1 MSDITKCSGKECP
14 HKETCYRFTATA
26 NKYRQSMFVNP
37 PLQKDGESVKCNS
50 YWGPNGEEV
59 WLKKEK
65 E

>member
-1 MSDITKCSGKECP
+1 MPDITKCNGKECP

-26 NKYRQSMFVNP
+26 NEFRQSWFMGTPFKKEGNAI
-37 PLQKDGESVKCNS
+37 KCNS

-59 WLKKEK
+59 WSKKEK